1 MLGGPHKI
9 DQKISL
15 ICHKLEFSI
24 LIRNGDIHYFSKNL
38 KMNSKFLIDIV
49 NKEIRGVGN
58 KLDIYK
64 TRHEATY
71 Y

>member
-1 MLGGPHKI
+1 
-9 DQKISL
+9 
-15 ICHKLEFSI
+15 
-24 LIRNGDIHYFSKNL
+24 
-38 KMNSKFLIDIV
+38 MNSKFLIDTV